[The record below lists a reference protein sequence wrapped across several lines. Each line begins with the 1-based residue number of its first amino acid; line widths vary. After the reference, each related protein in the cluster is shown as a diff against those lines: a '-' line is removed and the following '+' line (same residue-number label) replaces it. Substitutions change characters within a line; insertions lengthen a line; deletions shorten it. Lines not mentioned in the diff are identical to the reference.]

1 VVNHATELTDLTS
14 MPLLSNPHDEAA
26 KAPDCWQCRYFAI
39 SWDPRNP
46 YQCKMMGF
54 KSRMIPSFEVFRA
67 DGNHCRGFMGKVVPQ
82 PQPVVPAVT
91 QTVKR
96 NSRYLWKA

>member
-1 VVNHATELTDLTS
+1 
-14 MPLLSNPHDEAA
+14 MPPSTYQSEPP
-26 KAPDCWQCRYFAI
+26 KAPDCWKCRNFAI

-67 DGNHCRGFMGKVVPQ
+67 DGNHCRGFMEKTVQTGQ
-82 PQPVVPAVT
+82 QIAQPVK
-91 QTVKR
+91 TVRK
-96 NSRYLWKA
+96 SSGFLWRA

>member
-1 VVNHATELTDLTS
+1 MTLQFKPDDDQV
-14 MPLLSNPHDEAA
+14 

-67 DGNHCRGFMGKVVPQ
+67 DGNHCRGFMEKVVQPPQ
-82 PQPVVPAVT
+82 PLMPAVP